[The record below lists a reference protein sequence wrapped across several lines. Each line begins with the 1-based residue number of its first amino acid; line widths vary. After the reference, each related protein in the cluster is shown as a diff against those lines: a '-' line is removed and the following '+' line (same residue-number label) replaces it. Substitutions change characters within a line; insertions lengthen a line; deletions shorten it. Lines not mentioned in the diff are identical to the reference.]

1 MKFSI
6 VILSSSDYHIFS
18 PICLYFIKKN
28 FNNDLNLDIIY
39 INNKY
44 ELEDKDVKNI
54 IIKNGDKF
62 TNRLYYALEKI
73 DSDYIFLVLED
84 FWFIDKFLNKEGFD
98 KIVNICE
105 KYDLC
110 QLKLHPTAYGCL
122 GVPSIDN
129 IQNDILF
136 QDNQLIISW
145 AGGCDYPVSHYPT
158 LFKKSYLLN
167 NLKDSYNSNHYS
179 TSDHEVF
186 NFQYV
191 NNVKKFHNDS
201 KELKI
206 AYMNYFEPHINI
218 NFVLN
223 SVYNGKLTEY
233 GLNILKEYS
242 DNNEFKNLLEIIY
255 NTNFI

>member
-1 MKFSI
+1 MIQPIF
-6 VILSSSDYHIFS
+6 YHF
-18 PICLYFIKKN
+18 LT
-28 FNNDLNLDIIY
+28 
-39 INNKY
+39 NK
-44 ELEDKDVKNI
+44 
-54 IIKNGDKF
+54 
-62 TNRLYYALEKI
+62 
-73 DSDYIFLVLED
+73 IFL
-84 FWFIDKFLNKEGFD
+84 
-98 KIVNICE
+98 
-105 KYDLC
+105 Y
-110 QLKLHPTAYGCL
+110 
-122 GVPSIDN
+122 
-129 IQNDILF
+129 QNDILF

-167 NLKDSYNSNHYS
+167 NLKDSYNSNLYS

-186 NFQYV
+186 NWRYV

-223 SVYNGKLTEY
+223 SVYRGKLTES

-242 DNNEFKNLLEIIY
+242 DINEFKKLLEIIY